1 MKTAST
7 NLINLLKTNNFSMAD
22 LYTFTL
28 ADGSVYRFTNYDTS
42 LSFGGITYQN
52 NGLLIKRN
60 GVKLNTGIEV
70 DSLSITIYSQD
81 YSMAGLSFFKLV
93 ANGGLDGAS
102 LELNRLFFTDPLN
115 PIDKVWIFSGKV
127 SDTSV
132 TRFEANLTI
141 NSEVELLNIQMPKN
155 LYQPSCVH
163 SVYDTGCATSKN
175 YVYSSVASGSTQR
188 IINAS
193 IAQSN
198 NWFDEGIIEFTS
210 GVNTGIR
217 RTIKVHANNTIT
229 MALSLPNTPSTGDTF
244 KLLAGCGRT
253 MSLCSSKFNN
263 LANFRGYPFIPQ
275 NDTIR

>member
-70 DSLSITIYSQD
+70 DSLSVTIYSQN

-132 TRFEANLTI
+132 TRFEANLTV

-163 SVYDTGCATSKN
+163 SVYDTGCTASKN

-217 RTIKVHANNTIT
+217 RTIKVHVNNTIT
-229 MALSLPNTPSTGDTF
+229 MALSLPNTPSAGDTF